1 MMHTQTFTAAKPSR
15 PTASPLARTM
25 RTLRDYREGKTL
37 LARML
42 RSARSPQAALRAEAL
57 LEQILD
63 FELRM
68 DPDGIEPAF
77 EASPDPDPVVD
88 TMSGPQR
95 RWSDLAA

>member
-15 PTASPLARTM
+15 PTASPLARAM

-63 FELRM
+63 FELRL
-68 DPDGIEPAF
+68 DADCTEPATD
-77 EASPDPDPVVD
+77 ADPVQG
-88 TMSGPQR
+88 TLSGPRR
-95 RWSDLAA
+95 RWSDPVA

>member
-1 MMHTQTFTAAKPSR
+1 
-15 PTASPLARTM
+15 M

-68 DPDGIEPAF
+68 DADRT
-77 EASPDPDPVVD
+77 DPVADADPAPD
-88 TMSGPQR
+88 TLSGPRR
-95 RWSDLAA
+95 RWSDPVV